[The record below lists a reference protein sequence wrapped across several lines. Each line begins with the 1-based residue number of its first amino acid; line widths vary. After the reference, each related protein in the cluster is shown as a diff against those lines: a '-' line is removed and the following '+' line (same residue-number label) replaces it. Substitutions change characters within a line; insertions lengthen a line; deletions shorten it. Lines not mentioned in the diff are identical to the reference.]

1 MISSKRGFTLI
12 EMMISITILSIM
24 MLFLYKTYST
34 FNISNDNLKK
44 ELDTTLKI
52 QKIKKTIYLDFTL
65 AQNSSIR
72 IQNREKNEDFI
83 FFQTTNSIHRRY
95 NPYIAYKVK
104 NNKLYRLESLNRL
117 TTYEFPADSEFD
129 ADFLGEVKSFRVY
142 KSSKKDESTY
152 VIHIVFKKFN
162 EVLFKVKVLN

>member
-117 TTYEFPADSEFD
+117 TTYELPADSEFD
-129 ADFLGEVKSFRVY
+129 TDFLGEVKSFRVY

>member
-34 FNISNDNLKK
+34 FNISNENLKK

-117 TTYEFPADSEFD
+117 TTYELPADSEFD